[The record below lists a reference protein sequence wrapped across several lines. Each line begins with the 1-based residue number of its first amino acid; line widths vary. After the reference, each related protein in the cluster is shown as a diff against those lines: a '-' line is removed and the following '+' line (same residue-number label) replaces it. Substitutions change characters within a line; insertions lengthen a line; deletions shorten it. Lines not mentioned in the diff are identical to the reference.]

1 MIAPIRSLAATL
13 ALAAALPATA
23 QDTAATPDAD
33 TVVATVN
40 GQEITL
46 GHMVVARTSL
56 PQQYR
61 QLPDDV
67 LFEGILDQMIQQTL
81 LAQQTGDTLSTR
93 ARVALENE
101 RRLLRAG
108 DAVETIIGEV
118 VTDEA
123 LRAAYEARFADA
135 DLGTEYNASHILVG
149 TEEEARDLVRQLEQ
163 GADFGELA
171 MAHSTGPSGPS
182 GGELGW
188 FGPGMMVPPFEEAV
202 MAMEVGAVSEP
213 VETQFGWHVI
223 TLNDTRSQAAPPLDE
238 VREELAEEIRQAAV
252 TERLEALRAEAE
264 ITMPDEGAV
273 DPSALSDTSILEN

>member
-13 ALAAALPATA
+13 ALAVALPATA

-135 DLGTEYNASHILVG
+135 DLGTEYNASHILVE

-264 ITMPDEGAV
+264 ITMPDEGAM

>member
-13 ALAAALPATA
+13 ALAVALPATA
-23 QDTAATPDAD
+23 QDTAATPGAD

-135 DLGTEYNASHILVG
+135 DLGTEYNASHILVE

-264 ITMPDEGAV
+264 ITMPDEGAM

>member
-13 ALAAALPATA
+13 ALAVALPATA
-23 QDTAATPDAD
+23 QDTAATPGAD

-123 LRAAYEARFADA
+123 LRAAYEARSADA
-135 DLGTEYNASHILVG
+135 DLGTEYNASHILVE

-264 ITMPDEGAV
+264 ITMPDEGAM

>member
-13 ALAAALPATA
+13 ALAVALPATA

-135 DLGTEYNASHILVG
+135 DLGTEYNASHILVE

-163 GADFGELA
+163 GVDFGELA

-264 ITMPDEGAV
+264 ITMPDEGAM
-273 DPSALSDTSILEN
+273 DPSALSDTSMLEN